1 MLDQQRT
8 VSEQS
13 PSCEETRSAQCYRP
27 NVDILEKENELYLV
41 ADVPGALAD
50 KIDVDFADGVLT
62 VHAPVEPASD
72 DGRRYLVRE
81 FGKGDYRR
89 SFRVSEQIDPSG
101 ITAEVAD
108 GVLTLHLPKAE
119 SIRPR
124 KIAVRA
130 G

>member
-1 MLDQQRT
+1 MLDQQKN

-13 PSCEETRSAQCYRP
+13 SSCEDTRSARCYRP

-62 VHAPVEPASD
+62 VHAPVESADD

-101 ITAEVAD
+101 ISAEFAD

-119 SIRPR
+119 SVRPR

-130 G
+130 S